1 MERRALPLPSESLEA
16 RVAWYAAW
24 LSVLLAAVALLP
36 SSPLRVLVMLTGTTA
51 SVAVFSAYRRR
62 ATPVS
67 SLVITVGAA
76 FLSTATVIRLSG
88 LPWPAGAS
96 FSQAGG
102 VARPSAWLLTTT
114 SWCLATGLLAS
125 GRLVVR
131 EGYRR
136 GALRQRGY
144 RVASLLPVVSFLGF
158 LVVGAF
164 QVGGSRAPALIHNL
178 AAWMAMGAFW
188 VGMLASPW
196 LSSLSRALRYYS
208 AGAAAVVFAVWLPCG
223 LRFLGVTETSP
234 VSTLQM
240 ELLVFAL
247 CFTWLGWLAR
257 EWSGGPND

>member
-1 MERRALPLPSESLEA
+1 
-16 RVAWYAAW
+16 
-24 LSVLLAAVALLP
+24 
-36 SSPLRVLVMLTGTTA
+36 LRVLALVAGAIA
-51 SVAVFSAYRRR
+51 SLVLFSAYRRR

-67 SLVITVGAA
+67 SLLITVGAA

-114 SWCLATGLLAS
+114 SWCLAAGLLAT
-125 GRLVVR
+125 GRLIVR

-136 GALRQRGY
+136 GALERRGY
-144 RVASLLPVVSFLGF
+144 RVASLLPVISFLGF

-164 QVGGSRAPALIHNL
+164 QVGGTRAPAVVHNL
-178 AAWMAMGAFW
+178 AAWIAMGAFW

-196 LSSLSRALRYYS
+196 LPSLSRALRYYS
-208 AGAAAVVFAVWLPCG
+208 AAAAVVVFAVWLPCG
-223 LRFLGVTETSP
+223 LRFLGITETSP
-234 VSTLQM
+234 ISTLQM

-257 EWSGGPND
+257 EWGGIRR